1 MSVENISAIK
11 AFAIGAT
18 TITAFTIF
26 LYYPLYR
33 WDKLQATKSKRR
45 ERLKKEKEEEETK
58 VAKVAKRIA
67 DQKLAHSKKCD
78 KILSF
83 RTYELAKLTKT
94 ILDGVDL
101 KDLTDVLP
109 ILESQAFQGK
119 AVNEFLDDLS
129 ELFKDAIIESVS
141 ANASEQ
147 NIKMDY
153 SDARISA
160 KVDDLVA
167 TCIEMG
173 RPILLTKLEVKDAG
187 NFDGIDKSKIGKT
200 KKWDQS
206 HSNH

>member
-1 MSVENISAIK
+1 MEISAILLACFLIAVFVSVFIFIHKDHK
-11 AFAIGAT
+11 AWI
-18 TITAFTIF
+18 
-26 LYYPLYR
+26 
-33 WDKLQATKSKRR
+33 KS
-45 ERLKKEKEEEETK
+45 EAEEEALKKHKKAIKQKEEEEAK
-58 VAKVAKRIA
+58 KVAKRIA
-67 DQKLAHSKKCD
+67 EQKLAHSKKYD
-78 KILSF
+78 EVLSF

-129 ELFKDAIIESVS
+129 AQFRDAIVERV
-141 ANASEQ
+141 NASASDQ
-147 NIKMDY
+147 GMQMDY

-173 RPILLTKLEVKDAG
+173 RPILLTKLEIKDAG
-187 NFDGIDKSKIGKT
+187 NFDGVNKSKIGKT

>member
-1 MSVENISAIK
+1 MSELTPFFILSGIILFFVWCAYGAIK
-11 AFAIGAT
+11 TVEQET
-18 TITAFTIF
+18 TQH
-26 LYYPLYR
+26 
-33 WDKLQATKSKRR
+33 DKKRR
-45 ERLKKEKEEEETK
+45 AKKEKEKQEAED
-58 VAKVAKRIA
+58 AKKIA

-78 KILSF
+78 EILSF

-109 ILESQAFQGK
+109 ILESQVFQGK

-129 ELFKDAIIESVS
+129 AQFRDAIVERVNAS
-141 ANASEQ
+141 ASEQ
-147 NIKMDY
+147 NMQMDY
-153 SDARISA
+153 NDARISA

-187 NFDGIDKSKIGKT
+187 NFDGVNKSKIGKT

-206 HSNH
+206 H

>member
-1 MSVENISAIK
+1 MSD
-11 AFAIGAT
+11 IG
-18 TITAFTIF
+18 ILVIILIFFGLLCGFT
-26 LYYPLYR
+26 LY
-33 WDKLQATKSKRR
+33 WDSLQQKEMVAEQKRLS
-45 ERLKKEKEEEETK
+45 RLKKEKEEKEEEE
-58 VAKVAKRIA
+58 AREAKRIA

-78 KILSF
+78 EVLSF
-83 RTYELAKLTKT
+83 RTYELAKLTKA

-129 ELFKDAIIESVS
+129 AQFRDAIVERVNAS
-141 ANASEQ
+141 ASEQ
-147 NIKMDY
+147 DMQMDY

-173 RPILLTKLEVKDAG
+173 GPILLTKLEIKDAG
-187 NFDGIDKSKIGKT
+187 NFDGINKSKIGKT
-200 KKWDQS
+200 KKWKD
-206 HSNH
+206 

>member
-1 MSVENISAIK
+1 MIEIVLLVI
-11 AFAIGAT
+11 FFVIGGT
-18 TITAFTIF
+18 MVVFSNHMDS
-26 LYYPLYR
+26 LQR
-33 WDKLQATKSKRR
+33 KEQATEQKRLS
-45 ERLKKEKEEEETK
+45 RLKKEKEEKEAKETTE
-58 VAKVAKRIA
+58 AKRIA
-67 DQKLAHSKKCD
+67 EQKLAHSKKCD
-78 KILSF
+78 KALSF

-129 ELFKDAIIESVS
+129 AQFRDAIVERVNAS
-141 ANASEQ
+141 ASEQ
-147 NIKMDY
+147 DMQMDY
-153 SDARISA
+153 SDAQISA

-173 RPILLTKLEVKDAG
+173 RPILLTKLEIKDAG
-187 NFDGIDKSKIGKT
+187 NFDGINKSKIGKT

>member
-1 MSVENISAIK
+1 MSELVVFFLVFLMCY
-11 AFAIGAT
+11 AFYYQWKSDNEELAT
-18 TITAFTIF
+18 T
-26 LYYPLYR
+26 L
-33 WDKLQATKSKRR
+33 S
-45 ERLKKEKEEEETK
+45 RLKEEKEEKEEK
-58 VAKVAKRIA
+58 EAYEAKEAKRIA
-67 DQKLAHSKKCD
+67 DQKLANAKQRD
-78 KILSF
+78 KALSF
-83 RTYELAKLTKT
+83 RTYEIAKLTKT

-119 AVNEFLDDLS
+119 AVNEFLNDLS
-129 ELFKDAIIESVS
+129 AQFRDAIVERVNAS
-141 ANASEQ
+141 ASEQ
-147 NIKMDY
+147 NMQMDY
-153 SDARISA
+153 NDARISA

-187 NFDGIDKSKIGKT
+187 NFDGINKSKIGKT

>member
-1 MSVENISAIK
+1 MSEFVYIALIIAIFGTVLGFYIYNDIKQHNESA
-11 AFAIGAT
+11 AE
-18 TITAFTIF
+18 
-26 LYYPLYR
+26 
-33 WDKLQATKSKRR
+33 QKRQS
-45 ERLKKEKEEEETK
+45 RLKEEE
-58 VAKVAKRIA
+58 AKKAEEAEEAKRIA
-67 DQKLAHSKKCD
+67 DLKLAHSRKCD
-78 KILSF
+78 EALSF
-83 RTYELAKLTKT
+83 RTYELAKLTKA

-101 KDLTDVLP
+101 KDLMDVLP

-129 ELFKDAIIESVS
+129 ELFKDSIIESVS

-173 RPILLTKLEVKDAG
+173 RPILLTKLEIKDAG
-187 NFDGIDKSKIGKT
+187 NFDGVNKSKIGKT
-200 KKWDQS
+200 KKWEGA
-206 HSNH
+206 

>member
-1 MSVENISAIK
+1 MEMSP
-11 AFAIGAT
+11 
-18 TITAFTIF
+18 ITFLLFVIVLLSFIFRF
-26 LYYPLYR
+26 LYKDHKA
-33 WDKLQATKSKRR
+33 WIKHEAEEET
-45 ERLKKEKEEEETK
+45 LKQHKEAKKQKEEEEAK
-58 VAKVAKRIA
+58 KVAKRIA

-78 KILSF
+78 KALSF

-129 ELFKDAIIESVS
+129 AQFRDAIVESVS
-141 ANASEQ
+141 ASAREQ

-173 RPILLTKLEVKDAG
+173 RPILLTKLEIKDAG
-187 NFDGIDKSKIGKT
+187 NFDGVNKSKIGKT
-200 KKWDQS
+200 KKWKD
-206 HSNH
+206 